1 MKSNFT
7 ILTLFFLLVLAAAL
21 SACSGTTAAT
31 ALEVKLAPE
40 SALPDFA
47 RNAPPQV
54 KEAYRFA
61 IANPDT
67 LQKIPCYCGCGAL
80 GHQSNYNCY
89 IKNTNADGA
98 IQFDNHATGC
108 TICVDITRDVMR
120 LQGAGKALKDI
131 RAYIDTTYSQYGPPT
146 NTAPVEAQ
154 AESCT
159 SQGICNDSLAG
170 GAESLNLKS
179 LPQVTAPDVKNN

>member
-1 MKSNFT
+1 MKTSF
-7 ILTLFFLLVLAAAL
+7 IALTLFFLLALVVSL
-21 SACSGTTAAT
+21 SACNNSTEAT
-31 ALEVKLAPE
+31 SPEIKLAPE

-67 LQKIPCYCGCGAL
+67 LQKLPCYCGCGAL

-89 IKNTNADGA
+89 IKGANANGVM
-98 IQFDNHATGC
+98 QFDNHATGC
-108 TICVDITRDVMR
+108 TICVDITHDVMR
-120 LQGAGKALKDI
+120 LQGEGKALKDI

-154 AESCT
+154 GENCT
-159 SQGICNDSLAG
+159 SQSLCGDSLASG
-170 GAESLNLKS
+170 TESLNLKN
-179 LPQVTAPDVKNN
+179 LPQVTAFDNN